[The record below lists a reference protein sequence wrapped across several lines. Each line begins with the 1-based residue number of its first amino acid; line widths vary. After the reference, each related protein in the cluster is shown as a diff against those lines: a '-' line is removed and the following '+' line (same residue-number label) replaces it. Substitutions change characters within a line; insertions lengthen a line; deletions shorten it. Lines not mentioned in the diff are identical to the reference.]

1 MTPDEYFQAFVIGNY
16 EDFAEQPDC
25 VRRGFNAAI
34 AASHMADHYFKY
46 FRKNDPTRISRF
58 QNLSGYLEYVSEQ
71 TSGCFK
77 DIRSIAN
84 AYKHLYTWKEIC
96 ISSAGAIEVV
106 QIKNKDFSDITQ
118 TYLET
123 EDKYSVVFTRR
134 TGEQFELLPV
144 LGKVIDF
151 WYKEIASS
159 NGIVTIVPPPIKE

>member
-16 EDFAEQPDC
+16 EDFVEQPDC

-34 AASHMADHYFKY
+34 ASSHMADHYFKY
-46 FRKNDPTRISRF
+46 FKKNDPIRISRF

-84 AYKHLYTWKEIC
+84 AYKHLYTWKKVC
-96 ISSAGAIEVV
+96 ISSAGAIEVI
-106 QIKNKDFSDITQ
+106 QIKNKDFSSVTD
-118 TYLET
+118 
-123 EDKYSVVFTRR
+123 YSEAKHKFAVIFTRR

-144 LGKVIDF
+144 LENVIDF

-159 NGIVTIVPPPIKE
+159 NSIVMIVTPSVKE